1 MTDETR
7 EGTTVEDAASGLL
20 TFLKTVRKHWPVV
33 VACVVMALAIGVL
46 YTKTQKPV
54 YQASAMVEFMP
65 EVIRPLGNKE
75 DTSDVMGYWDHEEY
89 YETQY
94 KIITSNRVLL
104 RVVRDLGLASEP
116 AFKAAHATQEQIA
129 DSLRGQITIEPVKNS
144 RLVWVRAADT
154 DPKRARRICEGV
166 ANAYIAQ
173 NLDKS
178 VQATSDAVV
187 WLNGQV
193 DQYKS
198 ALDGDENALHDF
210 KERNDVPS
218 TSINEASNMI
228 RLEMQ
233 QFNEAVNHSKT
244 KEQELLARYSELS
257 RVSVENPDDLPESEL
272 LGSVYLQQLR
282 GQYQQAKRERAALI
296 AEGKGPEHPLV
307 KSATDRL
314 EQARAALLNE
324 IKNIQGAVAHDLA
337 AVQKQK
343 TGDTSLFEQ
352 SRKRAVDLN
361 MKEIEYHR
369 LDRSRQE
376 DEKIYEML
384 LERMKETDLQRMMN
398 INNVRLVDAPVE
410 PQNPIK
416 PRMSTNLAA
425 SLSLG
430 LLLGFAFAWIRDQLD
445 SSIKTP
451 ADVEQRLGVTFL
463 GLLPSVD
470 SEEDDAAAPKRG
482 RRRRRRRIEAAEPT
496 GRPELVVH
504 DRPLSGLAEAA
515 RAVRTNLLFMNPDK
529 PHRTLLVSSAAPSE
543 GKTTV
548 ACSVAIALAQGGQR
562 VCIVDCDLRR
572 PRLHR
577 IFDRVG
583 DPGVTNVLMG
593 DATVDDVLKPT
604 GISNL
609 WSIPSG
615 PIPPNPADVL
625 HSERFK
631 RFLKDVAER
640 FDRVVIDSPPLVPVT
655 DAAVLSTLV
664 DGTIYVLRA
673 FRTSR
678 QLAGQGLRALRDV
691 DAPVVGAV
699 LNAVNLN
706 SHEYNYYYHYYYY
719 KREGYAPR
727 NVGRD
732 DDPEERQASSPH

>member
-1 MTDETR
+1 MSDETR
-7 EGTTVEDAASGLL
+7 QGTTVEDAASGVL

-33 VACVVMALAIGVL
+33 VASIVMALAIGVL
-46 YTKTQKPV
+46 YTKTQKPI
-54 YQASAMVEFMP
+54 YEASAMVEFTP
-65 EVIRPLGNKE
+65 EVVRPLGNK
-75 DTSDVMGYWDHEEY
+75 DDMGDMMGFWDHQEY

-104 RVVRDLGLASEP
+104 RVVRDLGLPAEP
-116 AFKAAHATQEQIA
+116 AFKASHASPEDIA
-129 DSLRGQITIEPVKNS
+129 DSLRGQIKIDPVKNS
-144 RLVWVRAADT
+144 RLVWIHIDDP
-154 DPKRARRICEGV
+154 DPKRARRLAEAV

-193 DQYKS
+193 DQYKG
-198 ALDGDENALHDF
+198 ALDSDENALHDF
-210 KERNDVPS
+210 KERNDLPS
-218 TSINEASNMI
+218 TSINDASNMV

-244 KEQELLARYSELS
+244 KEQELLARYAELS
-257 RVSVENPDDLPESEL
+257 KVSADNPDDLPESEL
-272 LGSVYLQQLR
+272 LGSVFLQQLR
-282 GQYQQAKRERAALI
+282 AQYQQAKKDRAALI
-296 AEGKGPEHPLV
+296 AEGKGENHPLV

-314 EQARAALLNE
+314 EQARASLLRE
-324 IKNIQGAVAHDLA
+324 VKNIQGAVGHDLA
-337 AVQKQK
+337 AVQHQK
-343 TGDTSLFEQ
+343 AGDTNLFEE

-376 DEKIYEML
+376 DEKIYGML

-398 INNVRLVDAPVE
+398 VNNVRLVDAPTE
-410 PQNPIK
+410 PRAPIK

-425 SLSLG
+425 SLALG
-430 LLLGFAFAWIRDQLD
+430 LILGLAFAWVRDQLD

-451 ADVEQRLGVTFL
+451 DDVEQRLGVTFL

-470 SEEDDAAAPKRG
+470 DEDGDEPGAPKK
-482 RRRRRRRIEAAEPT
+482 RRRRRVQPAQIT

-515 RAVRTNLLFMNPDK
+515 RAVRTNLLFMNPDR

-548 ACSVAIALAQGGQR
+548 ACSIAIALAQGGQR
-562 VCIVDCDLRR
+562 VCIIDCDLRR

-583 DPGVTNVLMG
+583 NAGVTNVLLG
-593 DATVDDVLKPT
+593 DAGVDDVIKPT
-604 GISNL
+604 EIGNL

-631 RFLKDVAER
+631 KFLKDVAER

-727 NVGRD
+727 APGPD
-732 DDPEERQASSPH
+732 DESGERASSASPH